1 MKKITVLFIALM
13 GLFVSVNAQEK
24 GDVYVGGNLG
34 FSVSSAGSNGYMNSS
49 TRFSIAPEFGYFIV
63 DNLKIGAE
71 LSYSVGGGHTMTI
84 SPNVS
89 YYLRIVDNLYYTPQF
104 SIGGGFTSHSHNTNG
119 VFSLSMSFLSL
130 EFQPKENWGIS
141 MDLVNL
147 SYNLENSYNH
157 VGFNFLSSPS
167 VGVRYY
173 F

>member
-24 GDVYVGGNLG
+24 GDMYVGGNLG
-34 FSVSSAGSNGYMNSS
+34 LTVNSAGTNGYMNSS
-49 TRFSIAPEFGYFIV
+49 TSFGIAPEFGYFV
-63 DNLKIGAE
+63 ADNLKIGVE
-71 LSYSVGGGHTMTI
+71 LSYAVGSGHAMTF

-104 SIGGGFTSHSHNTNG
+104 SFGGGFTAYSGNTNG
-119 VFSLSMSFLSL
+119 VFTLSMSFLSL

-147 SYNLENSYNH
+147 SYNLEDRYNR